1 MKGEGGSTKC
11 VFPFYLFY
19 NMKTSVDCEG
29 NISLVYE
36 MYILFVCFVVF
47 VSHVLPYPAMLQKNV
62 SFMQHVL
69 DSFVVLCILI
79 FSLSLV
85 FFVQVKNSSLKIMQ
99 DICKK
104 LDIPQRNPK
113 LFPFGEPA
121 AADGSEEGAEGKV
134 EPAAAKSMLQDEQ
147 PVGLEIELL

>member
-1 MKGEGGSTKC
+1 MYAY
-11 VFPFYLFY
+11 FLLF
-19 NMKTSVDCEG
+19 S
-29 NISLVYE
+29 
-36 MYILFVCFVVF
+36 CFF
-47 VSHVLPYPAMLQKNV
+47 E
-62 SFMQHVL
+62 
-69 DSFVVLCILI
+69 
-79 FSLSLV
+79 
-85 FFVQVKNSSLKIMQ
+85 QVKNSSLKIMQ

-121 AADGSEEGAEGKV
+121 AAVAADGSEEGAEGKA